1 MACNVVDRAMQAFG
15 AEGLSQD
22 QELASMYGQLR
33 TLRLADVRV
42 YLPLLLSMTDDFLFL
57 GPRCSKYITWLTRAG
72 LLMCRASPGPYSA
85 GWSKRAEASAG
96 VAQARSG
103 V

>member
-1 MACNVVDRAMQAFG
+1 MACNIVDRAMQAFG

-22 QELASMYGQLR
+22 QELASMYAQLR

-42 YLPLLLSMTDDFLFL
+42 YLPLLLSITNNFFSI
-57 GPRCSKYITWLTRAG
+57 GTRCSKYITWLKPADWIYLTCA
-72 LLMCRASPGPYSA
+72 GPYPA
-85 GWSKRAEASAG
+85 GWSKGTEASAG